1 MAKKQTSGNV
11 QVADVYGILRYP
23 LSTEKNIRLLEA
35 ENKLAFVVSNDATR
49 GEIKKAVEELF
60 KVKVS
65 NVNTVVTAKSEK
77 RAYVRL
83 APGFQAID
91 IATDLGLM

>member
-1 MAKKQTSGNV
+1 MTTKKATGMGN
-11 QVADVYGILRYP
+11 DVYGVLLYP
-23 LSTEKNIRLLEA
+23 LSTEKNIRLLES
-35 ENKLAFVVSNDATR
+35 ENKLAFAVSMKSTR
-49 GEIKKAVEELF
+49 AQIKKAVEELF

-65 NVNTVVTAKSEK
+65 KVNTVVTAREEK

-83 APGFQAID
+83 AEGYRAID

>member
-1 MAKKQTSGNV
+1 MK
-11 QVADVYGILRYP
+11 
-23 LSTEKNIRLLEA
+23 STRA
-35 ENKLAFVVSNDATR
+35 Q
-49 GEIKKAVEELF
+49 IKKAVEELF

-65 NVNTVVTAKSEK
+65 KVNTVVTAREEK

-83 APGFQAID
+83 AEGYRAID